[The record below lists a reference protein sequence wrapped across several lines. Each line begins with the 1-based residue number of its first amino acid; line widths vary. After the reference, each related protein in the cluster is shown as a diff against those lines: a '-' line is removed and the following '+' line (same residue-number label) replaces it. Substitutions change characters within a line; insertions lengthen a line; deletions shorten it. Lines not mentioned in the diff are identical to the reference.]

1 MREVFYVS
9 FILASGSPRRR
20 LLLESLGLSFEVIPP
35 SSEENLELWETP
47 RQLAE
52 GLAQQKARQVSIQAG
67 TSVVLA
73 ADTIVVKDDCI
84 MGKPH
89 DRREACE
96 MLSRLSGA
104 RHQVITGL
112 CLIDTAGR
120 ELVDSELTTVHFR
133 KLSGREIDRYVDSG
147 EPFDKAGGYG
157 IQGLGALLVSRVDG
171 CFYNVV
177 GLPLAKLQTMLQC
190 LGISLL

>member
-1 MREVFYVS
+1 M
-9 FILASGSPRRR
+9 
-20 LLLESLGLSFEVIPP
+20 
-35 SSEENLELWETP
+35 
-47 RQLAE
+47 
-52 GLAQQKARQVSIQAG
+52 
-67 TSVVLA
+67 
-73 ADTIVVKDDCI
+73 
-84 MGKPH
+84 
-89 DRREACE
+89 
-96 MLSRLSGA
+96 
-104 RHQVITGL
+104 ITGL